1 MEYILIVLCLIGSAF
16 FSGTEIAYTS
26 LNKLKLRQE
35 SENPSRIQRMVSY
48 IYNHYDRA
56 LSTLLIGNNLVNIA
70 ATSIAT
76 VLAVR
81 LADKLAGRITD
92 DQASTI
98 VTVVMTVIILIVGE
112 ITPKMIA
119 RRCSEGFAKM
129 AAWPLLI
136 LMIVLFPAVLVT
148 SGIVNLFSLLWKKK
162 DERVV
167 TITEEELESI
177 LDTAEDEGV
186 IDENETDL
194 LQSALEFTDMDAGD
208 ILTPRVDVI
217 GFEIGQSTQE
227 ILQTINETQ
236 FSRYPVYEK
245 TIDHVVGILYVKHLL
260 HELMEQEQV
269 ELADLLLEPVFIPKS
284 MKLHDIMNEFRKSR
298 THMAVVADEYGGITG
313 IVTMEDVLE
322 QLVGEIWDENDDI
335 VNDWQELDKNRYECS
350 GDLNLSEFFDHLDM
364 DDEDVETGCATVG
377 GWATENIGAM
387 PVPFDAFDY
396 QEFTILV
403 REVDDNHRI
412 TRLIILRHEFEPEK
426 RKEWLKLS
434 SN

>member
-26 LNKLKLRQE
+26 LNKLKLRQDC
-35 SENPSRIQRMVSY
+35 ENETRAHRLVCY
-48 IYNHYDRA
+48 IYNHYERA

-70 ATSIAT
+70 ATSTAT

-81 LADKLAGRITD
+81 LADRMAGRISD
-92 DQASTI
+92 DEASTI
-98 VTVVMTVIILIVGE
+98 VTIVMTVVILIVGE

-119 RRCSEGFAKM
+119 RRCSDRFAEL
-129 AAWPLLI
+129 AAYPLLV
-136 LMIVLFPAVLVT
+136 LMIVLFPAVLLT
-148 SGIVNLFSLLWKKK
+148 TGIVNVCSKLWENK
-162 DERVV
+162 DEKKV

-194 LQSALEFTDMDAGD
+194 LQSALEFTDMDAAD
-208 ILTPRVDVI
+208 ILTPRIDVI
-217 GFEIGQSTQE
+217 GFEIGQSTEE
-227 ILQTINETQ
+227 ILQVINDTQ

-260 HELMEQEQV
+260 HELMEQKEV
-269 ELADLLLEPVFIPKS
+269 RLADLLLEPIFIPKS

-335 VNDWQELDKNRYECS
+335 VNDWQELDKNRFECS
-350 GDLNLSEFFDHLDM
+350 GDMNLSEFFDNLDL
-364 DDEDVETGCATVG
+364 DDEDLETGCATVG

-403 REVDDNHRI
+403 KQVDDNHRI
-412 TRLIILRHEFEPEK
+412 TRLLILKHEPLVEK
-426 RKEWLKLS
+426 RKERLKISAL
-434 SN
+434 